1 MGLRLARRTRAFL
14 SLCPGAPGDQHA
26 VGERDRGRAVADTV
40 AGAHRGVLREGS
52 RRHRQGLKRRYLL
65 ASSDSDSAGRR
76 LCDKFVGRP
85 EAQAERGGT
94 SMRTTHAG
102 VLTVVA
108 LADIAIVGGC
118 GQNNSYVAPPPPKVT
133 VASPIQQPIT
143 RYLELTGS
151 AAAVNTANLV
161 ARVPGFVHEINYQDG
176 AIVKKDTLLFTIEP
190 ELYEVKL
197 KQAQAAEAGA
207 EASLKQAQTE
217 FDRQAKLVTTRTATQ
232 AAYDQALANRDAAN
246 ANYLQAQANSRL
258 AALNDEY
265 AHVKAP
271 FDGVVT
277 ARQVSVGEFVGGSA
291 TPTVL

>member
-1 MGLRLARRTRAFL
+1 
-14 SLCPGAPGDQHA
+14 
-26 VGERDRGRAVADTV
+26 
-40 AGAHRGVLREGS
+40 
-52 RRHRQGLKRRYLL
+52 
-65 ASSDSDSAGRR
+65 
-76 LCDKFVGRP
+76 
-85 EAQAERGGT
+85 
-94 SMRTTHAG
+94 MRTTHAG

-108 LADIAIVGGC
+108 LAAIAIVGGC

-190 ELYEVKL
+190 EPYEVKL

-207 EASLKQAQTE
+207 QASLKQAQTE

-232 AAYDQALANRDAAN
+232 AAYDQAALGSPSSNRRVPTRSTW
-246 ANYLQAQANSRL
+246 QARCDTRWRRCGATSRR
-258 AALNDEY
+258 A
-265 AHVKAP
+265 
-271 FDGVVT
+271 
-277 ARQVSVGEFVGGSA
+277 
-291 TPTVL
+291 